1 MNRDSLESA
10 LNPPTFR
17 VMALKTPLKKTHAI
31 LLAHIGALITV
42 SAWGTS
48 FLSTKVLMNS
58 GGFTPVEVYFYR
70 FLAAY
75 LILFIFTCR
84 KIRSN
89 SWRDELTLALSGIC
103 SGSLYF
109 ITENYALQLT
119 TTANVSLLAS
129 ISPIFTTFLVAA
141 LFRQKLKA
149 VTLIGSAISF
159 AGVACII
166 FSHGEA
172 VEIRPAGDLLAL
184 SAALCWAIYSI
195 AIKRLLPFYS
205 SMFISRKMFFYG
217 VLTALPLV
225 LMQKGPSHVHL
236 LFEMANIHLTMNF
249 LFLVLI
255 CSLGAY
261 LIWNEVLKYLGP
273 VTGNNYLYLQ
283 PIVTMVAGYFF
294 LGENIYFLGYLG
306 CVLIIGGLIFID
318 KCQDIKLKLRKQ

>member
-1 MNRDSLESA
+1 
-10 LNPPTFR
+10 
-17 VMALKTPLKKTHAI
+17 MALKTPLKKKHAL

-48 FLSTKVLMNS
+48 FLCTKVLMNT
-58 GGFTPVEVYFYR
+58 GGFTPVETYVYR
-70 FLAAY
+70 FAAAY
-75 LILFIFTCR
+75 LVLLIFTCR
-84 KIRSN
+84 KILSN
-89 SWRDELTLALSGIC
+89 SWRDEMTLSLSGIC

-149 VTLIGSAISF
+149 VTLIGSAIAF

-166 FSHGEA
+166 FSHGET
-172 VEIRPAGDLLAL
+172 VEIRPTGDLLAL

-217 VLTALPLV
+217 VITAAPL
-225 LMQKGPSHVHL
+225 LLLQKEPMHLHL
-236 LFEMANIHLTMNF
+236 LWGLSNIHYIMNF
-249 LFLVLI
+249 LFLVLV

-294 LGENIYFLGYLG
+294 LGEKIYLLGYLG
-306 CVLIIGGLIFID
+306 CVLIIGGLVFID
-318 KCQDIKLKLRKQ
+318 KCQDVRLKLRKQ

>member
-1 MNRDSLESA
+1 
-10 LNPPTFR
+10 
-17 VMALKTPLKKTHAI
+17 MALKTPLKKKHAL

-48 FLSTKVLMNS
+48 FLCTKVLMNT
-58 GGFTPVEVYFYR
+58 GGFTPVETYVYR
-70 FLAAY
+70 FAAAY
-75 LILFIFTCR
+75 LVLLIFTCR
-84 KIRSN
+84 KILSN
-89 SWRDELTLALSGIC
+89 SWRDEMTLALSGIC

-149 VTLIGSAISF
+149 VTLIGSAIAF

-166 FSHGEA
+166 FSHGET
-172 VEIRPAGDLLAL
+172 VEIRPTGDLLAL

-217 VLTALPLV
+217 VITAAPL
-225 LMQKGPSHVHL
+225 LLLQKEPMHLHL
-236 LFEMANIHLTMNF
+236 LWGVSNIHYITNF
-249 LFLVLI
+249 LFLVLV

-294 LGENIYFLGYLG
+294 LGEKIYLLGYLG
-306 CVLIIGGLIFID
+306 CVLIIGGLVFID
-318 KCQDIKLKLRKQ
+318 KCQDVRLKLRKQ